1 MELITE
7 TSPSP
12 VKKTRAARRTTA
24 AATAVADTAST
35 TASKKN
41 RKSKTAKVVV
51 EETMEPIQI
60 VSNVILHLKCTMSD
74 LEKYDSKINRLLL
87 DPLKYDPSVPPEVGS
102 YDSSTTLN
110 ASEYETTQQSIASS
124 DTDKE
129 LGVLCA
135 ACSMNNKIKLMED
148 EEDTDAEKRELK
160 QKLKEL
166 KIQLYKNTIDSDKKS
181 ACFWD
186 TCEYDNPP
194 CRIPLYIAADTIYG
208 YGSFCRPECAV
219 AHLFEENLDDSTK
232 FERYQLIN
240 RIYGPIYNYK
250 KNIKPAP
257 SPYYTLDK
265 YYGEFTIQEYRRLLK
280 SEHLLMVVE
289 KPFTRVLPE
298 LHEDSDEL
306 MTSVYGINKSVAST
320 GGVYKVKRQS
330 EKSTGPSKSS
340 VLADKFSK

>member
-1 MELITE
+1 MESATVVKKTRASKAKTATTTE
-7 TSPSP
+7 P
-12 VKKTRAARRTTA
+12 VKKTR
-24 AATAVADTAST
+24 
-35 TASKKN
+35 
-41 RKSKTAKVVV
+41 KTKPAKIEM
-51 EETMEPIQI
+51 EETTDPVQI

-74 LEKYDSKINRLLL
+74 LEEYDTQMNRIMM
-87 DPLKYDPSVPPEVGS
+87 DPLKYNPDIPPEVGI
-102 YDSSTTLN
+102 YTESSTTLF
-110 ASEYETTQQSIASS
+110 AAEYECNEGRTNTNKTPSIGLCSLCSTQ
-124 DTDKE
+124 K
-129 LGVLCA
+129 
-135 ACSMNNKIKLMED
+135 MNGYPAD
-148 EEDTDAEKRELK
+148 DDEDTDAEKRELK
-160 QKLKEL
+160 QRLKHL
-166 KIQLYKNTIDSDKKS
+166 KVQLYKNAVEIDKKS

-194 CRIPLYIAADTIYG
+194 CRIPQFIIGDTIHG

-265 YYGEFTIQEYRRLLK
+265 YYGSLSIQEYRRMLK
-280 SEHLLMVVE
+280 SEHLLMVVV

-320 GGVYKVKRQS
+320 GGIYKVKRQS
-330 EKSTGPSKSS
+330 ERPTGPSKSS